1 MASILFVIETFFFP
15 LFCLH
20 QPYYNE
26 KIFFFFFSFLCLF
39 LFAGVDDVVVYSHI
53 YTMMQYRRRQQQDFL
68 CWEGEKNG
76 RKKRARGAPPV
87 VYYIVPDLFFSGSV
101 VQRRCLF
108 GISLSLTIC
117 YCCSAHIDRH
127 DNRQPKLVSRNLSQ
141 IRKSDWIAIA
151 FLFCCRLSIAK
162 WKKKEK
168 KICKNAV

>member
-1 MASILFVIETFFFP
+1 MASQQEEKATGNGVYSIRHRNIFFS

-101 VQRRCLF
+101 VRRRCLF
-108 GISLSLTIC
+108 GISLSLFL
-117 YCCSAHIDRH
+117 SATAVLLISIVMTTDSPNSSLEISPKYE
-127 DNRQPKLVSRNLSQ
+127 NR
-141 IRKSDWIAIA
+141 IG
-151 FLFCCRLSIAK
+151 
-162 WKKKEK
+162 
-168 KICKNAV
+168 